1 MVSIEL
7 AKLDVGSNLTIAI
20 LFCDSSNGRTS
31 VLHTGSMVQF
41 PFTAFSIKRI
51 YWGHG
56 EVSRKGDES
65 GEDINLIN
73 KRLRQS

>member
-41 PFTAFSIKRI
+41 PFTALKKKSI
-51 YWGHG
+51 
-56 EVSRKGDES
+56 
-65 GEDINLIN
+65 
-73 KRLRQS
+73 